1 MRRAT
6 PPGGG
11 RGWAVRAA
19 QTGLSLGVTAGLFLH
34 DTDLRRQLEQ
44 GELLQPL
51 LFIVLVL
58 FSVVLYF
65 VVSLMNP
72 GYVEDDSGDEKDS
85 MTGEEKAK
93 MFSQAPN
100 VRLRR
105 CGYCMVKQPLRAK
118 HCQACQQCVRRYDH
132 HCPWIEN
139 CIGERNHPLFVLYLG
154 LQLAVLLW
162 ALQVAWSGFN
172 FQSFSWLWLQCH
184 LLLLLSFFLLLI
196 CTVIATLLLGSHLYL
211 VSCNTT
217 TWEFMSRHRI
227 SYLKHCKV
235 ENPFDQGVLLNLW
248 RFFCACHLMA
258 WEKLYPPEE
267 SELV

>member
-1 MRRAT
+1 MR
-6 PPGGG
+6 PGAPAGG
-11 RGWAVRAA
+11 GWAVRAA
-19 QTGLSLGVTAGLFLH
+19 QTGLSWGVTVGLFLH

-44 GELLQPL
+44 GKLLQPL
-51 LFIVLVL
+51 SFTLLVL
-58 FSVVLYF
+58 SSVVLYF

-72 GYVEDDSGDEKDS
+72 GYVEDDGGDEKGS
-85 MTGEEKAK
+85 MAGEEKAK
-93 MFSQAPN
+93 TFSDAPN

-139 CIGERNHPLFVLYLG
+139 CIGERNHPFFVLYLG
-154 LQLAVLLW
+154 VQLAVLLW
-162 ALQVAWSGFN
+162 ALQVAWSGLN

-184 LLLLLSFFLLLI
+184 LLLLLSFLLLII

-235 ENPFDQGVLLNLW
+235 ENPFDQGILLNLW
-248 RFFCACHLMA
+248 RFFCACRLMA
-258 WEKLYPPEE
+258 WEKLYPSEE